1 MEDLDLILAPI
12 GPEQGRQ
19 VLECRPVRA
28 GQALGVGDALAALAG
43 DRDFR
48 DALRRTLAAAPLRAF
63 FWETPPYSRSALARP
78 WAFVLVEAPMLDGV
92 PAEPRAFAEHY
103 APDRRAVAFPNLG
116 GDAWLVAPCPG
127 PDSSHCAH
135 LADFTRAVD
144 ADTQDA
150 FWQLVGE
157 TAVARAGDDRPVW
170 LSTCGTGV
178 YWLHARLDSYP
189 KYYSHDAYRRAG
201 P

>member
-1 MEDLDLILAPI
+1 MQDLHLTVAAI
-12 GPEQGRQ
+12 GPERGRQ

-28 GQALGVGDALAALAG
+28 GGALSVGDALAALAG
-43 DRDFR
+43 DRAFR

-63 FWETPPYSRSALARP
+63 FWETPPYTRAGLRQP
-78 WAFVLVEAPMLDGV
+78 WAFVLVDAPMLDGV

-103 APDRRAVAFPNLG
+103 APGQRAVAFPNLG
-116 GDAWLVAPCPG
+116 GDAWLVAPCAG
-127 PDSSHCAH
+127 PDAAHCAH
-135 LADFTRAVD
+135 LADFTRGVEE
-144 ADTQDA
+144 DTQDA
-150 FWQLVGE
+150 FWRLVGE
-157 TAVARAGDDRPVW
+157 TALARAGDRPVW

-189 KYYSHDAYRRAG
+189 KYYSHDPYRRAQ